1 MSKIICD
8 VCGTRYPESA
18 EQCPICGCVRA
29 TGVKTAVD
37 EVVMEEAQIPARPSV
52 RGGRFSKANVR
63 KRNKNMDRYAVDGG
77 RAKAKPQPED
87 QDETERG
94 GSGTLLNVM
103 LVIVIVA
110 LLVVT
115 GYVFTQYFLPD
126 ILEKATPT
134 AAPETTIVT
143 EAPTSEPTEE
153 PTIPCEELELVNG
166 STEIVLT
173 ERAQSWLLN
182 VATRPE
188 DTTDELVYATSD
200 EAVVTVDEQG
210 CVTAVGEGEAVV
222 TVSCGAKTLEFNIAC
237 IFVKETEPEEVTE
250 APMEEPTEPLKNVT
264 LEVNKT
270 DMTFKQIG
278 QQVTMKVKN
287 GLTNQEVTWT
297 SENESIVTVD
307 EDGVVTCTGWGT
319 TNLIAK
325 YGTQEVTIIC
335 RCIK

>member
-29 TGVKTAVD
+29 TGVKTAAD
-37 EVVMEEAQIPARPSV
+37 EMVMEEAQIPVRPSV
-52 RGGRFSKANVR
+52 RGGRFSKSNVR
-63 KRNKNMDRYAVDGG
+63 KRNKNMDRYNVDEG
-77 RAKAKPQPED
+77 RAKAKPQTND

-126 ILEKATPT
+126 ILEKAAPT
-134 AAPETTIVT
+134 DAPETTIVT
-143 EAPTSEPTEE
+143 EEPTDAPTEE
-153 PTIPCEELELVNG
+153 PTVPCEKLELVNG

-173 ERAQSWLLN
+173 ERDQSWLLN
-182 VATRPE
+182 VAAQPE
-188 DTTDELVYATSD
+188 DTTDALVYATSD
-200 EAVVTVDEQG
+200 DTVVTVDEQG

-222 TVSCGAKTLEFNIAC
+222 TVSCGGQTLEFNIAC

-250 APMEEPTEPLKNVT
+250 APTEEPTEPLKNVV

-307 EDGVVTCTGWGT
+307 ADGVVTCTGWGT
-319 TNLIAK
+319 ANLIAK